1 MSCRLNSALILLY
14 LSAFG
19 GSSADPVTVGHLP
32 SYVSKNFYGN
42 TLFRCVISG
51 VMMVALPAAWFKSL

>member
-19 GSSADPVTVGHLP
+19 CSSADPVTFGYLL
-32 SYVSKNFYGN
+32 SYVWKGFYSS